1 MTMQA
6 TTAQMLIDGE
16 ATEAA
21 SGEWIDVDNPA
32 DEAPSWVGYARW
44 RC

>member
-1 MTMQA
+1 MQA

-32 DEAPSWVGYARW
+32 DSSLVGSGTKGW